1 MLRKILLYYSQS
13 KIGSVAKYI
22 NVNVQLSGEIQVL
35 HCYLGENVH
44 RHGGAPYETILI
56 LLNNRIKFS
65 IRLSSI
71 LHSSSLPS
79 KENYQHEDGYIFTE
93 LMMYEIWKWK
103 HTFSFYPPNFSFYI
117 ISERK
122 CLEVF
127 AVIRICLS

>member
-1 MLRKILLYYSQS
+1 MLGKILLYYSQC
-13 KIGSVAKYI
+13 KIGSAAKYI
-22 NVNVQLSGEIQVL
+22 DINVQLSGEIQVL

-71 LHSSSLPS
+71 LHSLSLPS
-79 KENYQHEDGYIFTE
+79 KEKVSAWRLIYFYRINDVWNLEVETYIFI
-93 LMMYEIWKWK
+93 L
-103 HTFSFYPPNFSFYI
+103 SSNFSFYVK
-117 ISERK
+117 SERK

-127 AVIRICLS
+127 AVIHICLS

>member
-1 MLRKILLYYSQS
+1 MLGKILLYYSQC
-13 KIGSVAKYI
+13 KIGSAAKYI
-22 NVNVQLSGEIQVL
+22 DINVQLSGEIQVL

-79 KENYQHEDGYIFTE
+79 KEKVSAWRLIYFYRINDVWNLEVETYIFI
-93 LMMYEIWKWK
+93 L
-103 HTFSFYPPNFSFYI
+103 SSNFSFYVKC
-117 ISERK
+117 ERK

-127 AVIRICLS
+127 AVIHICLS